1 MSPKI
6 AVKPQVGYLPND
18 SFQSFVHYL
27 KDNHPLV
34 RDLIK
39 ETYLRD
45 PTFDGFAGALNAI
58 SWEFEATDVGRGGSY
73 NLAQHRHIGNR
84 KFGMSRLLAAA
95 VENGPRVPG
104 RPFVLLDALAGDGTV
119 QRYAARHEERDI
131 YILSADLSAYM
142 IECCRQQ
149 NLPCLRQ
156 SATCS
161 LLRDDV
167 LDAVLLAYGT
177 HHIPRDQRALA
188 VREAYRT
195 LAPGGRLVLHDFAV
209 GSAMD
214 EWFSDVV
221 HSYARTGHD
230 HPHFSV
236 EELQEYFEDA
246 GFADVKIVSM
256 NDPFEAVGDT
266 AESARRCL
274 IEFMHDMYGLDLLPL
289 RTEADF
295 ARLEAQIDRIFGSIE
310 LSRRGDMQVA
320 RISREAIV
328 ATGTK

>member
-1 MSPKI
+1 MLAKLVVES
-6 AVKPQVGYLPND
+6 QFGYLPND
-18 SFQSFVHYL
+18 SFQSFLRYL
-27 KDNHPLV
+27 EDNHPLV
-34 RDLIK
+34 KDLIK
-39 ETYLRD
+39 EAYLRD
-45 PTFDGFAGALNAI
+45 PTFDGFAGALNAV
-58 SWEFEATDVGRGGSY
+58 SWEFEATDAGRGGSY
-73 NLAQHRHIGNR
+73 NIAQHRHIGNR
-84 KFGMSRLLAAA
+84 KLGMSRLLAAA
-95 VENGPRVPG
+95 VENGPQVPG

-119 QRYAARHEERDI
+119 QRYAAKHEDHDI

-142 IECCRQQ
+142 IECCQQQ

-177 HHIPRDQRALA
+177 HHIPRDQRVLA

-195 LAPGGRLVLHDFAV
+195 LAPGGRLVVHDFAV
-209 GSAMD
+209 GSSMD

-221 HSYARTGHD
+221 HPYTRTGHD

-236 EELQEYFEDA
+236 EELQEYFEHT
-246 GFADVKIVSM
+246 GFTCIKIVSM

-266 AESARRCL
+266 AQSARHGL

-289 RTEADF
+289 QTEADF
-295 ARLEAQIDRIFGSIE
+295 ARLEEHIERIFGSIE
-310 LSRRGDMQVA
+310 MSHKGEMWVA

-328 ATGTK
+328 ATATK